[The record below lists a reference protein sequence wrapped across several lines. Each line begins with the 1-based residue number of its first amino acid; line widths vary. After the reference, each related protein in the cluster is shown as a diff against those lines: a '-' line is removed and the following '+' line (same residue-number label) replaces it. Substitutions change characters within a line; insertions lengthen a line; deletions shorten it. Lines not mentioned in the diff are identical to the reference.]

1 MLCNIRDRTH
11 SLLRN
16 KHVNI
21 MNCNW
26 HTLVI
31 GNNVKTNWLLTDNA
45 SIYITKKSFKTKTVT
60 CLLLPSSLVTGCLQR
75 GRASCWNLLF
85 PIWWTRTSWSIVVSR
100 PPQRCS
106 LGWLTCWPN
115 LARHSP
121 LSSAPGCFVF
131 TQVRTALKS
140 LSQKSISQIT
150 FHYMMAECKLA
161 Y

>member
-1 MLCNIRDRTH
+1 MLCYIRDRTH

-21 MNCNW
+21 MTCNW